1 MVWECGRGSHDIERA
16 VISRAAA
23 TVLPAL
29 VALATVPA
37 RATDCAGQPQGEG
50 HVIDVV
56 DARSFRLSDGRE
68 IRLAGIE
75 PVVADSTKAGR
86 TADLSAIIAGQDV
99 SLRGE
104 DDAPDRYGRQSAFV
118 FLAGSDTPVQNLLL
132 KEGAALVSSEIAEKG
147 LSQRLVD
154 GRGHGTRRKKGHLG
168 RVPRHKKRGKYRRYF
183 DWDWAFYAGRGH
195 GSHRTTSRGNDLPEL
210 RASLDTGLCCDYF
223 EAQYGGDRICRHN
236 AQVTGKPANSSS
248 WLCRGPPR
256 STDRGGANRADR
268 SSEWELTRHD
278 PEKWASAFGGKS
290 CSGKAGSAAARAC
303 GREE

>member
-1 MVWECGRGSHDIERA
+1 MSSTSSTPGAFAFPTAARSGLPASSLLSPTARKTAEPL
-16 VISRAAA
+16 ISRRSSQARCH
-23 TVLPAL
+23 
-29 VALATVPA
+29 LA
-37 RATDCAGQPQGEG
+37 RRGRC
-50 HVIDVV
+50 
-56 DARSFRLSDGRE
+56 ARSLRPPKRVCLPCRQRHAGAKPAAEGR
-68 IRLAGIE
+68 RRAGLQ
-75 PVVADSTKAGR
+75 R
-86 TADLSAIIAGQDV
+86 
-99 SLRGE
+99 
-104 DDAPDRYGRQSAFV
+104 DRR
-118 FLAGSDTPVQNLLL
+118 
-132 KEGAALVSSEIAEKG
+132 KG
-147 LSQRLVD
+147 LRQRLVD

-223 EAQYGGDRICRHN
+223 EAQYAGDRICRHN

-256 STDRGGANRADR
+256 STDRGGANRAGR

-290 CSGKAGSAAARAC
+290 CSGKAGARLRAPADVKSS
-303 GREE
+303 